1 MRAWT
6 NGEVA
11 RIVQLDSFTVLASS
25 CAAMVFLG
33 LALLYFWYRDRRSKW
48 LLWWAV
54 PFLIGSTAI
63 VFYMRPNWEGD
74 FSTIGFGNAIRIV
87 AVCLLWQGA
96 RVFERRKPF
105 LLVVLLTPLV
115 WLGLCL
121 IPPFFA
127 SMPAR
132 IVGVSVFNAAF
143 CALAAYELWRGRA
156 EILVSRTPAIVVLL
170 TFSAFMLLRVATV
183 NLLPFPMGALP
194 LDPVWMGIFNLF
206 VFVSATFLGFLLIA
220 LTKDR
225 REAEQRNFASL
236 DPLTGLMNRRAFMGQ
251 VDRSA
256 RRRKYS
262 REPLAL
268 LVLDLDHFKS
278 INDRFGH
285 DVGDR
290 VLVAFAT
297 AAEACVRPTDQLYR
311 MGGEEF
317 CFILPDTTLPE
328 AIVVAERVRAAV
340 AGTFVKTGHGSAGA
354 TVSIGIAVTEHAGF
368 DLELLLAAA
377 DAAVYEAK
385 ARGRNR
391 VVVADPIALQQAAS
405 DPGLDLVERRK
416 SA

>member
-1 MRAWT
+1 M
-6 NGEVA
+6 
-11 RIVQLDSFTVLASS
+11 QLDSFTLLVSF

-33 LALLYFWYRDRRSKW
+33 FTLLYFWNLDRASKW
-48 LLWWAV
+48 LLWWSV
-54 PFLIGSTAI
+54 SFLIGGAAI
-63 VFYMRPNWEGD
+63 VSYIRPDWASD
-74 FSTIGFGNAIRIV
+74 FNSIGFGNAARIT
-87 AVCLLWQGA
+87 ALCLLWQGT

-105 LLVVLLTPLV
+105 VLLILLTPVV
-115 WLGLCL
+115 WIGLCL

-127 SMPAR
+127 SMAAR
-132 IVGVSVFNAAF
+132 VVGVSLFNAAF
-143 CALAAYELWRGRA
+143 SALAAYELWRGRA
-156 EILVSRTPAIVVLL
+156 ETLASRKPAMVVLL
-170 TFSAFMLLRVATV
+170 TFTALMLFRVATV

-194 LDPVWMGIFNLF
+194 LDPMWMGIFNLA
-206 VFVSATFLGFLLIA
+206 VFVHASFLGFLLIA
-220 LTKDR
+220 LTKER
-225 REAEQRNFASL
+225 REAEQRTFASL
-236 DPLTGLMNRRAFMGQ
+236 DPLTGLMNRRAFMSQ
-251 VDRSA
+251 VERSA
-256 RRRKYS
+256 RRRKFG

-297 AAEACVRPTDQLYR
+297 VAEACARPTDQLYR

-317 CFILPDTTLPE
+317 CFILPDTTLPD
-328 AIVVAERVRAAV
+328 AIAVAERVRKAF
-340 AGTFVKTGHGSAGA
+340 AGNSVKTGRGSASA
-354 TVSIGIAVTEHAGF
+354 TVSIGVAMTEHAGF

-391 VVVADPIALQQAAS
+391 VVVADPIALRPAVPNPAS
-405 DPGLDLVERRK
+405 DVVDRRK

>member
-1 MRAWT
+1 MR
-6 NGEVA
+6 
-11 RIVQLDSFTVLASS
+11 LDSFTLLVAF
-25 CAAMVFLG
+25 CAAMIFLG
-33 LALLYFWYRDRRSKW
+33 FALLYFWNLDRASKW
-48 LLWWAV
+48 LLWWSM
-54 PFLIGSTAI
+54 PFLIGGAAVI
-63 VFYMRPNWEGD
+63 PYMRPDWASD
-74 FSTIGFGNAIRIV
+74 FYSIGFGNAARIT
-87 AVCLLWQGA
+87 ALCLLWQGA

-105 LLVVLLTPLV
+105 VLVVLLTPVV
-115 WLGLCL
+115 WIGLCL

-127 SMPAR
+127 SMAAR
-132 IVGVSVFNAAF
+132 VVGVSLFNAAF

-156 EILVSRTPAIVVLL
+156 EALASRKPAIVVLL
-170 TFSAFMLLRVATV
+170 TFTALMLLRVATV

-194 LDPVWMGIFNLF
+194 LDPVWMGIFNLA
-206 VFVSATFLGFLLIA
+206 VFVHASFLGFLLIA
-220 LTKDR
+220 LTKER
-225 REAEQRNFASL
+225 REAEQRGFAIL
-236 DPLTGLMNRRAFMGQ
+236 DPLTGLMNRRAFMSQ
-251 VDRSA
+251 VERSG
-256 RRRKYS
+256 RRRKFG

-297 AAEACVRPTDQLYR
+297 VAEACARPADQLYR

-317 CFILPDTTLPE
+317 CFILPDTTLLD
-328 AIVVAERVRAAV
+328 AIAVAERVRKAFADNSV
-340 AGTFVKTGHGSAGA
+340 QTGRGRASA
-354 TVSIGIAVTEHAGF
+354 TVSIGVAMTDHAGC

-391 VVVADPIALQQAAS
+391 VVVADPIALRQATPYPDS
-405 DPGLDLVERRK
+405 DFVQRRK